1 MTDSSAIVERLV
13 AARSPFAGFGRR
25 CADWRACARAGWR
38 DPEFRKQTAY
48 VLAPDRYFRESE
60 PKFGKAVE
68 ARALDMYLNNV
79 GIRKIARFTGASPAG
94 VLKWIR
100 KAHKALSAQLA
111 QAAQTVEAGMPDV
124 IEMDE
129 IYTFVQKNDAGR
141 SYGLLIAGDS
151 VALLRIISATTASP
165 AP

>member
-1 MTDSSAIVERLV
+1 MRCRGCGSEDTVKNGRHAGVQRYRC
-13 AARSPFAGFGRR
+13 RSCG
-25 CADWRACARAGWR
+25 
-38 DPEFRKQTAY
+38 
-48 VLAPDRYFRESE
+48 RYFRESE

-68 ARALDMYLNNV
+68 AQALDMYLNNV

-100 KAHKALSAQLA
+100 KAHKALGEQLA
-111 QAAQTVEAGMPDV
+111 QAAQSVEAGMPDV

-129 IYTFVQKNDAGR
+129 IYTYVQKNDSAP
-141 SYGLLIAGDS
+141 SYGLLIADDS
-151 VALLRIISATTASP
+151 VVLLRITSATTASP